1 MASHPSTKPSAG
13 MQAHVIQM
21 AVTPTG
27 TKVTW
32 GWSRSRGKILEEE
45 EEKGL
50 REKGTTEATDIFC
63 YLIYK
68 DFGHMISILTAIL
81 RKEGQTV
88 IGLQTLEV
96 KLKEIKPHTRWC
108 RQLAIQWDPQN
119 SRKIW
124 KPLFRPP
131 A

>member
-1 MASHPSTKPSAG
+1 

-45 EEKGL
+45 EDKGL

-81 RKEGQTV
+81 RKEGQTG

-124 KPLFRPP
+124 KPHFRPP